1 MGHKSFPSQR
11 IPLNYKTISSALLVL
26 GQFGFW
32 NFSGKRQ
39 KNQVPTAAD
48 QFLTDLQGIAILHW
62 SCFCARSNEVFEIL
76 LPHRGYHNTLRPH
89 ILRKYWVKNCKSIP
103 ARKEMQR
110 GDPTKPKIFSNVG
123 VTYYTLTLKLFV
135 ANAKLWVITY
145 FRIHLFFKGSISC
158 E

>member
-1 MGHKSFPSQR
+1 MANVFAFLPPFNMSYFLLTKLKLHEPFLGHKSFPSQR

-62 SCFCARSNEVFEIL
+62 SCFFCAWSNEVFEIL
-76 LPHRGYHNTLRPH
+76 LPHTGYHNTLRPH
-89 ILRKYWVKNCKSIP
+89 ILGKYWVKNCKSILP
-103 ARKEMQR
+103 AIKEMQR
-110 GDPTKPKIFSNVG
+110 GSQQSQKIQM
-123 VTYYTLTLKLFV
+123 
-135 ANAKLWVITY
+135 
-145 FRIHLFFKGSISC
+145 
-158 E
+158 

>member
-62 SCFCARSNEVFEIL
+62 SCCFCARSNEVFEIL

-89 ILRKYWVKNCKSIP
+89 ILRKYWVKNCKRHRSKKGDVKGGPNKAKNIF
-103 ARKEMQR
+103 KCR
-110 GDPTKPKIFSNVG
+110 GDLLYVDVKV
-123 VTYYTLTLKLFV
+123 V
-135 ANAKLWVITY
+135 
-145 FRIHLFFKGSISC
+145 C
-158 E
+158 C